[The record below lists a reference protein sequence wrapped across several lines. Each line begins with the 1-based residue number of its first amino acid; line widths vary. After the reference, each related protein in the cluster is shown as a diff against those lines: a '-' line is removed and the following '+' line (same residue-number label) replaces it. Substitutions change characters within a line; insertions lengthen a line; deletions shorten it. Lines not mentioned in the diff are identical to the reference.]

1 MIQPWR
7 IARRTKASYMD
18 ATIYSDGTYLRNNP
32 DWHAD
37 DAAWKAGHIARMLE
51 RQGVRPSSVMEVGC
65 GSGEVVVQLA
75 KRLAPGTRFTGY
87 DISPNAYT
95 MCSVRTAPNL
105 EFRLG
110 DVLKV
115 EDTWDVALAID
126 VFEHVE
132 DCFGFV
138 RALRERARHKV
149 FHIPLDL
156 SVQSLARPGK
166 LMSMRRSAGHIHYFN
181 RDTALALLEDTGH
194 RIVDWCYTSGSTEL
208 GTTSW
213 KARAMRLPRNALF
226 RVAPDA
232 AARVLG
238 GYSILALTE

>member
-1 MIQPWR
+1 
-7 IARRTKASYMD
+7 MD

-37 DAAWKAGHIARMLE
+37 DSAWKATHVARMLE
-51 RQGVRPSSVMEVGC
+51 RNALRPRSVVEVGC
-65 GSGEVVVQLA
+65 GSGEVLVELS
-75 KRLAPGTRFTGY
+75 KRLPSGTRCTGY

-95 MCSVRTAPNL
+95 LCAHKVASHM

-110 DVLKV
+110 DLL
-115 EDTWDVALAID
+115 ETEHFYDVALAAD

-138 RALRERARHKV
+138 RKLRERAKHKV
-149 FHIPLDL
+149 YHIPLDL

-166 LMSMRRSAGHIHYFN
+166 LLAMRRAAGHIHYFS

-194 RIVDWCYTSGSTEL
+194 RVIDWTYTSGATDL
-208 GTTSW
+208 GTRSW
-213 KARAMRLPRNALF
+213 KARLLRGPRKALF
-226 RVAPDA
+226 HASPDA
-232 AARVLG
+232 AARWLG
-238 GYSILALTE
+238 GFSILALAE

>member
-1 MIQPWR
+1 
-7 IARRTKASYMD
+7 MD

-37 DAAWKAGHIARMLE
+37 DSAWKAAHIARLIA
-51 RQGVRPSSVMEVGC
+51 RHSLAPRSVVEIGC
-65 GSGEVVVQLA
+65 GSGEVLIELS
-75 KRLAPGTRFTGY
+75 KRIPEGAQFTGF

-95 MCSVRTAPNL
+95 LCSRKAADHL
-105 EFRLG
+105 EFQLG
-110 DVLKV
+110 DLL
-115 EDTWDVALAID
+115 ETDRTFDLALAVD

-138 RALRERARHKV
+138 RKLRGRAKHKIY
-149 FHIPLDL
+149 HIPLDL

-166 LMSMRRSAGHIHYFN
+166 LLSMRRSAGHIHYFS

-194 RIVDWCYTSGSTEL
+194 RVIDWCYTSGATEL
-208 GTTSW
+208 GTSSW
-213 KARAMRLPRNALF
+213 KARLMKGPRNLLF
-226 RVAPDA
+226 RTNPDA
-232 AARVLG
+232 AARWLG

>member
-1 MIQPWR
+1 
-7 IARRTKASYMD
+7 MD

-37 DAAWKAGHIARMLE
+37 DSAWKAAHIARLIA
-51 RQGVRPSSVMEVGC
+51 RHSLAPRSVVEIGC
-65 GSGEVVVQLA
+65 GSGEVLIELS
-75 KRLAPGTRFTGY
+75 RRIPEGPRYTGF

-95 MCSVRTAPNL
+95 LCSRKAADHL
-105 EFRLG
+105 EFQLG
-110 DVLKV
+110 DLL
-115 EDTWDVALAID
+115 ETDRSFDLALAVD

-138 RALRERARHKV
+138 RKLRGRAKHKIY
-149 FHIPLDL
+149 HIPLDL

-166 LMSMRRSAGHIHYFN
+166 LLSMRRSAGHIHYFS

-194 RIVDWCYTSGSTEL
+194 RVIDWCYTSGATEL
-208 GTTSW
+208 GTSSW
-213 KARAMRLPRNALF
+213 KARLMKAPRNLLF
-226 RVAPDA
+226 RSNPDA
-232 AARVLG
+232 AARWLG